1 MNRGHYYNA
10 RQLSSQKGSFF
21 IKSNYDDLLKV
32 YSIWIVICP
41 RKEKQNSIIRYHMVE
56 EVLLGKGYEEEKNY
70 NKQEIIMVY
79 LSQEESGNRLI
90 ELLKTVADRT
100 MESEKKISI
109 LEKEYGIEINERIEK
124 EVNSMC
130 NYSQLIKEEGRS
142 EGILLGETNGRIQ
155 GLFASI
161 CSLMENLKIDIYE
174 AMRLLNIPKKDYQ
187 MFQEML
193 DSNH

>member
-1 MNRGHYYNA
+1 MPNNEILLDNEIKKLLAEKPFLAYIMKHCIREYEHEEIDTIMKDYIEPHIRISMDHVHGERIIGSRNENNEDEERVTFDIAFEASLPQQKDRIGLRVNIELQSTEPPYSLVNRGHYYNA

-79 LSQEESGNRLI
+79 
-90 ELLKTVADRT
+90 
-100 MESEKKISI
+100 
-109 LEKEYGIEINERIEK
+109 
-124 EVNSMC
+124 
-130 NYSQLIKEEGRS
+130 
-142 EGILLGETNGRIQ
+142 
-155 GLFASI
+155 
-161 CSLMENLKIDIYE
+161 
-174 AMRLLNIPKKDYQ
+174 
-187 MFQEML
+187 
-193 DSNH
+193 